1 LASPNIVWSRRIL
14 IFIIP
19 GQTQSLFTPGLC
31 PADGVDRHRYH
42 DLVDIRP
49 VKIDFPLSLDG
60 SPEPQAR
67 LLLDVVEL
75 NPEVLRADAGDGL
88 AQEGA
93 ILFDNSIDSSVASG
107 KHCARQYPL
116 KIRIATILQLGVNSM
131 TISRRRFLQ
140 SGAAATV
147 AALSHKQL
155 IAYAAQKGVK
165 FKIGA
170 PDWNLRLT
178 AKIESVALAKKIG
191 FDGVQVSIG
200 RQMQLKDE
208 ALQKAYLDESKKLGF
223 PIASLCLDIL
233 HVNGLKSDP
242 LGKQWVA
249 ESIPI
254 AKAMGVKVILLPFFS
269 KWALQTQAEMDYVGD
284 ALREIAPAAE
294 KAGVILGLEDTISAR
309 DNARIMERS
318 KSPSV
323 LTYYDVGNSTNNG
336 FNIIE
341 EIRWLGRERICEVHL
356 KDNPNFLGQG
366 KIDFTAVVDAL
377 ADIGFD
383 KWAQLECDSPT
394 RSVENDMGANLKFIR
409 GVIAKRNG

>member
-1 LASPNIVWSRRIL
+1 
-14 IFIIP
+14 
-19 GQTQSLFTPGLC
+19 
-31 PADGVDRHRYH
+31 
-42 DLVDIRP
+42 
-49 VKIDFPLSLDG
+49 
-60 SPEPQAR
+60 
-67 LLLDVVEL
+67 
-75 NPEVLRADAGDGL
+75 
-88 AQEGA
+88 
-93 ILFDNSIDSSVASG
+93 
-107 KHCARQYPL
+107 
-116 KIRIATILQLGVNSM
+116 M

-140 SGAAATV
+140 SGAVATV
-147 AALSHKQL
+147 AAYSHQQL
-155 IAYAAQKGVK
+155 TGYAARKGVK

-178 AKIESVALAKKIG
+178 AKTESVALAKKIG

-208 ALQKAYLDESKKLGF
+208 ALRKAFLDESSKVGL

-269 KWALQTQAEMDYVGD
+269 RWALQTVGEMDFVGD
-284 ALREIAPAAE
+284 ALKEVASAAE
-294 KAGVILGLEDTISAR
+294 KAGIILGLEDTISAR
-309 DNARIMERS
+309 DNVRIMERS
-318 KSPSV
+318 KSPAV
-323 LTYYDVGNSTNNG
+323 LTYYDVGNSTTNG

-383 KWAQLECDSPT
+383 KWSQ
-394 RSVENDMGANLKFIR
+394 VENDMGANLKFIR
-409 GVIAKRNG
+409 GVIAKRDEKR